1 MDYTKIFYW
10 LTVADSAKTVF
21 LWMLIIF
28 GIIVIISTIFNF
40 VAASENDEKSRTL
53 ARQWM
58 WRTYPFFLTFLML
71 HVLIPSKKDSL
82 LIIAGGQT
90 LNFLTTDKSSKQIP
104 AELSGFVLT
113 ELKNM
118 AKEASVDL
126 NIASQK
132 EKVLEKAKSMSSEEL
147 LQTIKNDSTF
157 AKIILEK

>member
-28 GIIVIISTIFNF
+28 GIITIISTIAFF
-40 VAASENDEKSRTL
+40 VNHEDHEKDDQRLSRL
-53 ARQWM
+53 WM
-58 WRTYPFFLTFLML
+58 WRAYPFFLTFLML

-90 LNFLTTDKSSKQIP
+90 LNFLTTDKSAKQIP

-126 NIASQK
+126 NIATQK
-132 EKVLEKAKSMSSEEL
+132 EKILEKAKAMSSEEL
-147 LQTIKNDSTF
+147 LRTIKTDSTF
-157 AKIILEK
+157 ARIISEQ

>member
-10 LTVADSAKTVF
+10 LTVADSAKKVF

-28 GIIVIISTIFNF
+28 GLITIISTIAYFFTCEEPKNQRL
-40 VAASENDEKSRTL
+40 SRL
-53 ARQWM
+53 WM
-58 WRTYPFFLTFLML
+58 WRSYPFFLTFLML

-90 LNFLTTDKSSKQIP
+90 LNFLTTDKSAKQIP

-132 EKVLEKAKSMSSEEL
+132 EKVLEQAKSMTSEEL
-147 LQTIKNDSTF
+147 LQTIKKDSTF

>member
-28 GIIVIISTIFNF
+28 GVITIIATIAFF
-40 VAASENDEKSRTL
+40 VNHEEHEKEDRRL
-53 ARQWM
+53 CRLWM
-58 WRTYPFFLTFLML
+58 WRAYPFFLCFLLL

-90 LNFLTTDKSSKQIP
+90 LNFLTTDKSAKQIP
-104 AELSGFVLT
+104 KELSGFVLT

-132 EKVLEKAKSMSSEEL
+132 EKVIEKAKSMSSEEL
-147 LQTIKNDSTF
+147 LQTIKNDSIF

>member
-28 GIIVIISTIFNF
+28 GLITIISTIAYFSTYEEPDNQRL
-40 VAASENDEKSRTL
+40 SRL
-53 ARQWM
+53 WM
-58 WRTYPFFLTFLML
+58 WRSYPFFLTFLML

-90 LNFLTTDKSSKQIP
+90 LNFLTTDKSAKQIP